1 MSTTVTSPA
10 DVYRAYIAAEAAG
23 DKDGMTALLAPG
35 INIQMN
41 GRPAFESA
49 AQDAAAVTVLFDA
62 YPDYRRE
69 LIEVIE
75 QGDVAAA
82 RWRMVGSPRA
92 EFADRLGELDIA
104 GCSIVEVR
112 DGKMVNA
119 YVWSPDGVIE
129 EIVAMVSSGSD

>member
-1 MSTTVTSPA
+1 MTTTDMSPA

-23 DKDGMTALLAPG
+23 DKAGMGALLAPG
-35 INIQMN
+35 IKIEMN

-49 AQDAAAVTVLFDA
+49 AEDAAAVTVLFDA

-82 RWRMVGSPRA
+82 RWRMVGSPSP

-112 DGKMVNA
+112 DGRMVKA

-129 EIVAMVSSGSD
+129 AIVAMVAPTSR